1 VNEANKVDLSGPPQT
16 MLATLYFKAL
26 DADAAQP
33 ILGDKFAKELVTRLD
48 IDWRK
53 AGVTE
58 KNAPSATFACAARTA
73 QFDNY
78 ARQFL
83 AEHERAVVLHLGCGL
98 DSRAFRLEPGPGVEW
113 YDVDYPDVIALR
125 EKLYPSRDHYHLVAA
140 SITDPAW
147 LVEIPADRP
156 LLLLVEGVTMYLTE
170 EDGMALL
177 RRVVEHFPSGEL
189 HFDVFNWLG
198 IRSQKDNAVVRQSG
212 STLHWAVDD
221 PDDIRQQVPGV
232 RLLATEPVPQASPV
246 TRVPLAYRRYGRW
259 KSLPH
264 AVKTMHQFHRFA
276 F

>member
-1 VNEANKVDLSGPPQT
+1 
-16 MLATLYFKAL
+16 
-26 DADAAQP
+26 
-33 ILGDKFAKELVTRLD
+33 
-48 IDWRK
+48 
-53 AGVTE
+53 
-58 KNAPSATFACAARTA
+58 
-73 QFDNY
+73 
-78 ARQFL
+78 
-83 AEHERAVVLHLGCGL
+83 
-98 DSRAFRLEPGPGVEW
+98 VEW

-221 PDDIRQQVPGV
+221 PDVLI
-232 RLLATEPVPQASPV
+232 LAPRMSIVWARKPSGCWT
-246 TRVPLAYRRYGRW
+246 
-259 KSLPH
+259 
-264 AVKTMHQFHRFA
+264 
-276 F
+276 